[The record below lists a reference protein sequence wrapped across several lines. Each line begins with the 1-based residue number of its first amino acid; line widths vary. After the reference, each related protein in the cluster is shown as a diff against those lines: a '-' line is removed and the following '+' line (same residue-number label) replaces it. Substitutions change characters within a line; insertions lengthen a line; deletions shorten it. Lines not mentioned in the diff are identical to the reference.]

1 EAQATQAAGVVK
13 GFAAAFGLTDVVKNV
28 GEAAK
33 RASDTAAR
41 CPQDGTLAAPGTKF
55 CPECGT
61 AMVQPASAKCAK
73 CGANTMGAKFCPECG
88 APVAA
93 APTKCGKCGADLKG
107 AKFCPECG
115 TKAG

>member
-1 EAQATQAAGVVK
+1 
-13 GFAAAFGLTDVVKNV
+13 
-28 GEAAK
+28 
-33 RASDTAAR
+33 
-41 CPQDGTLAAPGTKF
+41 
-55 CPECGT
+55 
-61 AMVQPASAKCAK
+61 MIQPAAAKCAK

-93 APTKCGKCGADLKG
+93 APTKCGKCGAELKG